1 MNISEQEHLRN
12 AKNSYAELKEIVME
26 LVKAVN
32 LNSFTYP
39 VAMGELDV
47 VLQTVL
53 LHCAIE
59 DDKIV
64 FTENLIIENLTSY
77 EDVLNVINE
86 QQLELDPDW
95 AELDWY
101 TVSRLN
107 KESREEIANL
117 AYEVAS
123 EYASE
128 FVSTLAQADRDI
140 VEVDYLKKINKCVY
154 TLIYSMIGIDGD
166 NIESTNASDEGVAGI
181 VTYNTLVNEKWA
193 EITSEE

>member
-64 FTENLIIENLTSY
+64 FT
-77 EDVLNVINE
+77 
-86 QQLELDPDW
+86 
-95 AELDWY
+95 
-101 TVSRLN
+101 
-107 KESREEIANL
+107 
-117 AYEVAS
+117 
-123 EYASE
+123 
-128 FVSTLAQADRDI
+128 
-140 VEVDYLKKINKCVY
+140 
-154 TLIYSMIGIDGD
+154 
-166 NIESTNASDEGVAGI
+166 
-181 VTYNTLVNEKWA
+181 
-193 EITSEE
+193 